1 MPDANAP
8 AVSPATTGKGTLS
21 SATPVEQRRIA
32 IIDDDL
38 AFQEALTGNLEDA
51 GMHVTGLPSGEEAMA
66 WFRDGGGAD
75 VVLLDW
81 RMPGMDGI
89 DVLNAMRA
97 EGFDFPVIFLT
108 VLNDQIYEE
117 AALAGGAIDFVEKS
131 RNFPILMRRIHLIV
145 DGRKPVAGS
154 EADANGSESLAA
166 AALPAGNLRVGD
178 LQLNAE
184 NCRATWR
191 SKEVDLT
198 LTEYKIVALL
208 AGAPGTDTTYREI
221 YDQVRGEGFVAG
233 YGDVGYRTNVRAFIK
248 RIRQKF
254 KAIDGQFEAIENYP
268 GFGYRWR
275 A

>member
-1 MPDANAP
+1 MP
-8 AVSPATTGKGTLS
+8 
-21 SATPVEQRRIA
+21 SAEVCRIA
-32 IIDDDL
+32 FIDDDP

-51 GMHVTGLPSGEEAMA
+51 GMSVTCLPSGEEAMA
-66 WFRDGGGAD
+66 WFRDGGTAD

-97 EGFDFPVIFLT
+97 EGFDDPVIFLT

-131 RNFPILMRRIHLIV
+131 RNFPILLRRIHLIV
-145 DGRKPVAGS
+145 GGRKFPATA
-154 EADANGSESLAA
+154 EADTGREPGDDATI
-166 AALPAGNLRVGD
+166 RVGD
-178 LQLNAE
+178 LELFSDH
-184 NCRATWR
+184 CRAMW
-191 SKEVDLT
+191 KNVEVDLT

-208 AGAPGTDTTYREI
+208 AGNPGTDTTYREI

-254 KAIDGQFEAIENYP
+254 KAIDESFEAIENYP
-268 GFGYRWR
+268 GFGYRWQN
-275 A
+275 